1 MSVSLL
7 LPENFE
13 YPERVNRWR
22 FDADSSYNGHAWYGP
37 DRERSVVVFSG
48 LGSANAKVH
57 DERVSGSGSY
67 VELARTEYD
76 RDDWREAVAEM
87 VEQAVAWMQETAP
100 EEWSHPEVNEAV
112 FDAPPGYEL
121 DGYSRGHRETFVYYR
136 REGAPPRR
144 RVAGAGRPDE
154 ATAETY
160 PYLVVQMWQG
170 SGNASVDLAPWR
182 YEHDHERETVVEPPE
197 ECSLDVALAAAR
209 DYAYENVE
217 DDAGLPN
224 AGQTNLGNWDE
235 TA

>member
-1 MSVSLL
+1 VPAKPP
-7 LPENFE
+7 LPDGYDF
-13 YPERVNRWR
+13 PERVNDWQ
-22 FDADSSYNGHAWYGP
+22 FDPDSSYNGHAWYGP
-37 DRERSVVVFSG
+37 DRERSVVVFAG

-67 VELARTEYD
+67 VELASVEYD
-76 RDDWREAVAEM
+76 RDDRREAVAEM

-112 FDAPPGYEL
+112 FDAPPGYEF

-136 REGAPPRR
+136 RKGASPRKR
-144 RVAGAGRPDE
+144 LAGAGSPDE

-182 YEHDHERETVVEPPE
+182 YEHDHERESVVDLPE
-197 ECSLDVALAAAR
+197 ECGLDKALSAAR
-209 DYAYENVE
+209 DHAIRHVEN
-217 DDAGLPN
+217 DAGPPSV
-224 AGQTNLGNWDE
+224 GQTALSEWGE